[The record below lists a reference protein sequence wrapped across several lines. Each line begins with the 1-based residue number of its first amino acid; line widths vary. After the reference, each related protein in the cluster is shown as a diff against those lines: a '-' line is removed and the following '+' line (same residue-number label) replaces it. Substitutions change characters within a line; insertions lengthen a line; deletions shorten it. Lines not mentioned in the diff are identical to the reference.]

1 LTRRGK
7 SRSRRPVSK
16 RPPAWVR
23 YSAEEVENY
32 VLRLGK
38 EEVPPS
44 EIGVILR
51 DRYGIPLVKPIV
63 GKSILRILEDGGLK
77 APIPEDLHN
86 LMQKA
91 NTNSVHLARNRSDH
105 VAKRT
110 MQLTLDKIRALA
122 HYYKDRGV
130 LPEDWEFRPETF

>member
-23 YSAEEVENY
+23 YSAEEVEAY

-44 EIGVILR
+44 MIGVTLR

-77 APIPEDLHN
+77 APIPEELHN

-91 NTNSVHLARNRSDH
+91 NTNNVHLARNRKDY
-105 VAKRT
+105 VAKRA

-122 HYYKDRGV
+122 KYYKKRGI
-130 LPEDWEFRPETF
+130 LPEDWEFRPETL